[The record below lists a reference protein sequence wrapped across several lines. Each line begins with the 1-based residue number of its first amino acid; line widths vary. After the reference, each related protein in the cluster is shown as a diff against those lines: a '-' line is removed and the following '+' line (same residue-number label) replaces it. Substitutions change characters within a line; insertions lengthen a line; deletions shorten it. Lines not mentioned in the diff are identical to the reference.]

1 MMRTSG
7 SKIDNIKV
15 QVAFKSEEGKNEI
28 LKYYESLAEKCSV
41 SHEKIYINTNYG
53 KTFFMASG

>member
-15 QVAFKSEEGKNEI
+15 QVAFKSEEGKMKFLNI
-28 LKYYESLAEKCSV
+28 MD
-41 SHEKIYINTNYG
+41 H
-53 KTFFMASG
+53 